1 MKSSDTVQ
9 GDFMIAQKEL
19 PRQNAELK
27 LNKITASDIYDGTAA
42 LGELFFSAF
51 SAIGKTLLGF
61 LSGILITILAGW
73 AHISRF
79 LKRVL
84 SKLAETVITPFIRYN
99 KAIKMGK
106 GEISRAKEQ
115 RGAAGG
121 AAAATKVTGRMLF
134 GKRGIIVTIVNW
146 ALPIMSCVFLF
157 NIISYANNQMY
168 ALKLTVNGNFIGYI
182 DDESVYNTS
191 EKDVRSRIDF
201 TGSTT
206 QTITFE
212 PVYEVATIGYGTTL
226 NSNQL
231 TDKILELIDAEIS
244 DGYGMY
250 IGDVYYGTL
259 VSHDNVDLALEE
271 VLNKYRTGA
280 SKETV
285 AFDKEITFIPGKY
298 MTDSFVDEDEMIEKL
313 TSYKRVATYYTVV
326 DGDSAAA
333 IAKKV
338 DMTYEELSALNG
350 EFNARTPVYGGQKIK
365 ITQDEPF
372 LTVIVTR
379 EEHYNETFDYET
391 TYNDDSTIYQ
401 GDQLEKRK
409 GVAGERAVV
418 ADVSYINGVEVNRHV
433 ISRTVTKEP
442 VTRIVSVGTKVRPA
456 NTAPAQTVE
465 AGNYMWPVGGD
476 GGTISCLPYMAV
488 TNYQHSYYGHTGL
501 DIAGSYGTP
510 IYAAGT
516 GTIVSMKWLETGYG
530 HHIIIQHDDGK
541 RTLYGHMSTFSS
553 TMYVGKRV
561 TMGECIG
568 YMGSTGNSTGN
579 HLHFEVLING
589 KAQYPPDYLPAHRS
603 YWGIYY

>member
-1 MKSSDTVQ
+1 
-9 GDFMIAQKEL
+9 MIAEKEL
-19 PRQNAELK
+19 PEQITENK
-27 LNKITASDIYDGTAA
+27 PKKITASYIYDSTAT

-51 SAIGKTLLGF
+51 SAIGKTLLNL
-61 LSGILITILAGW
+61 LSGILMTILVGW

-79 LKRVL
+79 LKRIFA
-84 SKLAETVITPFIRYN
+84 KLAETVITPFIRYN
-99 KAIKMGK
+99 KALKMGK
-106 GEISRAKEQ
+106 NEISKARQQK
-115 RGAAGG
+115 GATGG
-121 AAAATKVTGRMLF
+121 AVAATRVTGRMLF

-146 ALPIMSCVFLF
+146 VLPIMSCIFLF
-157 NIISYANNQMY
+157 NVISYANNQMY

-206 QTITFE
+206 KSIVFE
-212 PVYEVATIGYGTTL
+212 PVYEVAAIGYGTTL

-250 IGDVYYGTL
+250 IGDAYYGTL
-259 VSHDNVDLALEE
+259 VSHDKVDAALEE
-271 VLNKYRTGA
+271 LLDRYRSGSA
-280 SKETV
+280 KETV

-298 MTDSFVDEDEMIEKL
+298 MTDSFVDEDKMIEKL
-313 TSYKRVATYYTVV
+313 TSYKRVASYYTVV
-326 DGDSAAA
+326 NGDSAAA

-338 DMTYEELSALNG
+338 DMTYEELAALNG
-350 EFNARTPVYGGQKIK
+350 EFNVNTPVYGGQQIK

-379 EEHYNETFDYET
+379 EEHYNESFDYDT
-391 TYNDDSTIYQ
+391 TYNDDSTIFE
-401 GDQLEKRK
+401 GDKLERRK

-418 ADVSYINGVEVNRHV
+418 ADVSYINGVEVNRHI

-442 VTRIVSVGTKVRPA
+442 VTRIVSVGTKPRTSNA
-456 NTAPAQTVE
+456 APAQTVA
-465 AGNYMWPVGGD
+465 AGNYLWPVGGN
-476 GGTISCLPYMAV
+476 GGKISCLPWIAV
-488 TNYQHSYYGHTGL
+488 TNLGYSAYYSYYGHKGL

-516 GTIVSMKWLETGYG
+516 GTIITMKELSTGYG
-530 HHIIIQHDDGK
+530 HYIVIQHDDGK
-541 RTLYGHMSTFSS
+541 QTLYGHMSTFSS

-579 HLHFEVLING
+579 HLHFEVIING
-589 KAQYPPDYLPAHRS
+589 KRQYPPDYLPTHIS
-603 YWGIYY
+603 QWGLYF